1 MVKYYGRAKMRTGS
15 VNTIQLGLKMGGLAP
30 TVGYKGTLLRT
41 IKRRVGD
48 NPAFSACG
56 ASTRYKAGFTAA
68 DAAKKGAAADAGG
81 YTCRYGLNALQAKGM
96 LGAKARTAYCVA
108 KSTPCVFLSSRS
120 AAQAGGVGNI
130 WTPRS

>member
-56 ASTRYKAGFTAA
+56 ASTRYKDDFKAA
-68 DAAKKGAAADAGG
+68 NAAVKGAAPKGG
-81 YTCRYGLNALQAKGM
+81 YTCRYGLNALQGKGS
-96 LGAKARTAYCVA
+96 LGSKARAAYCVA

>member
-56 ASTRYKAGFTAA
+56 ASTRYGKIANVP
-68 DAAKKGAAADAGG
+68 GG
-81 YTCRYGLNALQAKGM
+81 YTCRYGLNALVGKGR
-96 LGAKARTAYCVA
+96 LGEKATAAYCV
-108 KSTPCVFLSSRS
+108 KKEKKCIVLSSRS

>member
-48 NPAFSACG
+48 NPRFSACG
-56 ASTRYKAGFTAA
+56 ASMRYKDTFTAA
-68 DAAKKGAAADAGG
+68 DAAATAAAPKGG
-81 YTCRYGLNALQAKGM
+81 YTCRYGLNALAAKDA
-96 LGAKARTAYCVA
+96 LGDKAKAAYCVA
-108 KSTPCVFLSSRS
+108 KSTPCVFLSRRS